1 MAESKKMSPGIKATL
16 VGAAA
21 NLALVIIKFI
31 GGIVGNSA
39 AMVADAVHSVSD
51 LLTDAIV
58 LFTHKIGQKP
68 RDEDHPYGHG
78 RAETLGTTA
87 VGFFIIL
94 AGMGLANEAWNIIQL
109 GSPKIPKVLAAG
121 TAVISIAV
129 NEWLFR
135 YTRRVGEK
143 SNSPA
148 LVANAWHHRSDA
160 ISSIAALVGIIGAM
174 VGFPMLDP
182 IAAAMVAFLV
192 MKVGYE
198 ITLGGFRDLMD
209 TALSEEQTRDIQVVI
224 DDIPGVIKS
233 HDLRTRRIGGEILM
247 DVHVQ
252 VDNDLTVTE
261 GHEVAERVRRR
272 LIKVYPNTQDV
283 LVHIDAYDD
292 SQVESIHNI
301 SREDIELRVNPILAN
316 MNGAFEKTRLRVHHL
331 KGGNFIELYLRGN
344 PEKTIA
350 ETEIGLDEIK
360 QHLLKDE
367 HIDGIKLYLEVG
379 SDDGD
384 HSTK

>member
-1 MAESKKMSPGIKATL
+1 MAEAKKLNPGVKATL
-16 VGAAA
+16 VGAGA
-21 NLALVIIKFI
+21 NLGLSIVKFI
-31 GGIVGNSA
+31 GGIIGNST

-58 LFTHKIGQKP
+58 LFTHNIGQKP
-68 RDEDHPYGHG
+68 KDEDHPYGHG
-78 RAETLGTTA
+78 RAETIGTTA
-87 VGFFIIL
+87 IGFFIIA
-94 AGMGLANEAWNIIQL
+94 AGVGLAHEAWDIIQS
-109 GSPKIPKVLAAG
+109 GSAEIPKALAAL
-121 TAVISIAV
+121 TALVSIAT

-135 YTRRVGEK
+135 YTRSIGEK

-160 ISSIAALVGIIGAM
+160 ISSIAALVGIVGAM
-174 VGFPMLDP
+174 IGFPMLDP
-182 IAAAMVAFLV
+182 IAAAGVAFMV

-209 TALSEEQTRDIQVVI
+209 TALSEKQTHDIQVVI

-247 DVHVQ
+247 DVHIQ

-261 GHEVAERVRRR
+261 GHEVAERVRRK

-283 LVHIDAYDD
+283 LVHVDAYDD

-301 SREDIELRVNPILAN
+301 SREDVALLVNPILTN
-316 MNGAFEKTRLRVHHL
+316 MNGAFKKTRLRVHHL
-331 KGGNFIELYLRGN
+331 NGKNFIELYLRGD
-344 PEKTIA
+344 PTKTITES
-350 ETEIGLDEIK
+350 ETRLEGIK
-360 QHLLKDE
+360 KHLLMSE
-367 HIDGIKLYLEVG
+367 HIDGVKLFLEIG
-379 SDDGD
+379 RDDD
-384 HSTK
+384 H